1 MTLRDKLLE
10 LAEPAYR
17 DFITPLMPGVKHV
30 IGIRLPLLRRFAR
43 EIVRGDWRAW
53 LAEAESG
60 SVNGPESERAAGTG
74 DETEDNREDRSAN
87 GPESERAARTWSKAG
102 GVTKNGSGAEPEADY
117 FEERMLRG
125 MVIGYAPCPIAEKL
139 EHAARF
145 VPSIDNWAVCD
156 SFCWRLK
163 AGEHEPMW
171 RFLQPYF
178 RSERPYDVRFAAVMA
193 LGNFVDEE
201 HVDDLLGL
209 LGGIRHEHY
218 YVRMGVAWAVSVCFV
233 KFPERTRA
241 WLAEACPLDDWT
253 YNKSLQKI
261 IESLCVDATTKEE
274 VRALKRGVEK
284 RSRRRTFAK

>member
-1 MTLRDKLLE
+1 MTLRDQLLE

-17 DFITPLMPGVKHV
+17 NFIMPLMPGVEHV
-30 IGIRLPLLRRFAR
+30 IGIRLPLLRRLAR
-43 EIVRGDWRAW
+43 EIVHGDWRAW

-60 SVNGPESERAAGTG
+60 RESEAGSGPERERPAGTG
-74 DETEDNREDRSAN
+74 
-87 GPESERAARTWSKAG
+87 SKAG
-102 GVTKNGSGAEPEADY
+102 GGTENGNGPERERRAGTMAEDGTENGSGPEPGALY

-139 EHAARF
+139 EHTARF

-156 SFCWRLK
+156 SFCWRLE
-163 AGEHEPMW
+163 AGEREPAW

-178 RSERPYDVRFAAVMA
+178 RSEQPYEVRFAVVMA
-193 LGNFVDEE
+193 LGNFVYEE
-201 HVDDLLGL
+201 HIDDLLGL
-209 LGGIRHEHY
+209 LGGIRHNHY

-241 WLAEACPLDDWT
+241 WLTEACPLEDRT

-261 IESLCVDATTKEE
+261 VESLRVDATTKEE
-274 VRALKRGVEK
+274 VRALKRGAEK
-284 RSRRRTFAK
+284 RRGRRTFAK

>member
-1 MTLRDKLLE
+1 MTLRDQLLE

-60 SVNGPESERAAGTG
+60 SV
-74 DETEDNREDRSAN
+74 N

-261 IESLCVDATTKEE
+261 IESLRVDATTKEE
-274 VRALKRGVEK
+274 VRALKRGAEK